1 MIKMIASDMDG
12 TLLSSHLAISE
23 TNKEA
28 VLEAQA
34 QGIEFMVATGRAY
47 SEAKP
52 ALDDAGIKC
61 CMITGNGAQI
71 FDENGEAIVTFS
83 IDKKTTKEIMTT
95 LREKNLYFELMTT
108 NGVYAESQPQR
119 VENFATLLA
128 NQVPHLTFK
137 MAIAMASTHLNM
149 LPVHYIN
156 NYDDL
161 LVDDSVEILKVI
173 AFSDEGPKLLRPIA
187 DELEANGPLYV
198 TASFPNNIEINHKD
212 AQKGNAVKLM
222 AEKRG
227 IELEDVMT
235 IGDNFNDVSML
246 KVAGVSFA
254 MGNAEEDVKKIAKYE
269 ADTNMN
275 HGVGKAI
282 LRAISE
288 NL

>member
-227 IELEDVMT
+227 IGLEDVMT
-235 IGDNFNDVSML
+235 IGDNFNDISML

>member
-227 IELEDVMT
+227 IGLEDVMT

>member
-1 MIKMIASDMDG
+1 MDG

-71 FDENGEAIVTFS
+71 FDENGEATVTFS

-156 NYDDL
+156 NYDEL

>member
-246 KVAGVSFA
+246 KVAGVSFD
-254 MGNAEEDVKKIAKYE
+254 MGNAEEDVKKIDNY
-269 ADTNMN
+269 
-275 HGVGKAI
+275 GVGKAI

>member
-34 QGIEFMVATGRAY
+34 KGIEFMVATGRAY

-227 IELEDVMT
+227 IGLEDVMT
-235 IGDNFNDVSML
+235 IGDNFNDISML

>member
-156 NYDDL
+156 NYDEL

>member
-1 MIKMIASDMDG
+1 MIASDMDG

-34 QGIEFMVATGRAY
+34 KGIEFMVATGRAY

>member
-173 AFSDEGPKLLRPIA
+173 AFSDEGPTLLRPIA

>member
-161 LVDDSVEILKVI
+161 LIDNSVEILKVI

>member
-71 FDENGEAIVTFS
+71 FDENGEATVTFS

-156 NYDDL
+156 NYDEL

>member
-34 QGIEFMVATGRAY
+34 KGIEFMVATGRAY

>member
-28 VLEAQA
+28 VLEARA

>member
-1 MIKMIASDMDG
+1 
-12 TLLSSHLAISE
+12 
-23 TNKEA
+23 
-28 VLEAQA
+28 
-34 QGIEFMVATGRAY
+34 
-47 SEAKP
+47 
-52 ALDDAGIKC
+52 
-61 CMITGNGAQI
+61 MITGNGAQI

-156 NYDDL
+156 NYDEL

-198 TASFPNNIEINHKD
+198 TASFPITL
-212 AQKGNAVKLM
+212 KLIIKTLKK
-222 AEKRG
+222 E
-227 IELEDVMT
+227 
-235 IGDNFNDVSML
+235 ML
-246 KVAGVSFA
+246 LS
-254 MGNAEEDVKKIAKYE
+254 
-269 ADTNMN
+269 
-275 HGVGKAI
+275 
-282 LRAISE
+282 
-288 NL
+288 

>member
-1 MIKMIASDMDG
+1 MIASDMDG

-71 FDENGEAIVTFS
+71 FDENGEATVTFS

-156 NYDDL
+156 NYDEL

>member
-156 NYDDL
+156 NYDEL

-173 AFSDEGPKLLRPIA
+173 TFSDEGPKLLRPIA

>member
-95 LREKNLYFELMTT
+95 LREKNLYFELMTI

-161 LVDDSVEILKVI
+161 LIDDSVEILKVI

-227 IELEDVMT
+227 IGLEDVMT

>member
-161 LVDDSVEILKVI
+161 LIDDSVEILKVI

-222 AEKRG
+222 AEKCG
-227 IELEDVMT
+227 IGLEDVMT

>member
-156 NYDDL
+156 NYDEL

-227 IELEDVMT
+227 IGLEDVMT

>member
-28 VLEAQA
+28 VLKAQE

-52 ALDDAGIKC
+52 PLDEAGIKC
-61 CMITGNGAQI
+61 CMITGNGAEG
-71 FDENGEAIVTFS
+71 FDEEGNEIFTFA
-83 IDKKTTKEIMTT
+83 IDKETTKNIMTT
-95 LREKNLYFELMTT
+95 LRDKNLYFELMTT

-119 VENFATLLA
+119 VENFANLLA

-149 LPVHYIN
+149 LPVNYIN
-156 NYDDL
+156 NYDEL
-161 LVDDSVEILKVI
+161 LVEDSIEILKVI
-173 AFSDEGPKLLRPIA
+173 AFSDEGPKLLKPIGE
-187 DELEANGPLYV
+187 ELEANGPLYV
-198 TASFPNNIEINHKD
+198 TASFPNNIEINHED

-222 AEKRG
+222 AEDRG
-227 IELEDVMT
+227 ISLEDVMT

-246 KVAGVSFA
+246 KIAGVSFA
-254 MGNAEEDVKKIAKYE
+254 MGNAEDEVKQIAKYE
-269 ADTNMN
+269 ADTNMD

>member
-212 AQKGNAVKLM
+212 AQK
-222 AEKRG
+222 E
-227 IELEDVMT
+227 
-235 IGDNFNDVSML
+235 ML
-246 KVAGVSFA
+246 LS
-254 MGNAEEDVKKIAKYE
+254 
-269 ADTNMN
+269 
-275 HGVGKAI
+275 
-282 LRAISE
+282 
-288 NL
+288 

>member
-61 CMITGNGAQI
+61 SMITGNGAQI

-156 NYDDL
+156 NYDEL

-227 IELEDVMT
+227 IGLEDVMT

-269 ADTNMN
+269 ADKNMN

>member
-137 MAIAMASTHLNM
+137 MAIAMASTHLDM
-149 LPVHYIN
+149 LPVHYIS
-156 NYDDL
+156 NYDEL
-161 LVDDSVEILKVI
+161 LEDDSIQILKVI

-187 DELEANGPLYV
+187 DELEKNGPLYV

-222 AEKRG
+222 AKERG
-227 IELEDVMT
+227 ISLEDVMT

-246 KVAGVSFA
+246 KIAGVSFA
-254 MGNAEEDVKKIAKYE
+254 MGNAEEEVKKVAKYE
-269 ADTNMN
+269 TDTNMN

>member
-28 VLEAQA
+28 VLEARA

-227 IELEDVMT
+227 IGLEDVMT

>member
-128 NQVPHLTFK
+128 NQLPHLTFK

-227 IELEDVMT
+227 IGLEDVMT
-235 IGDNFNDVSML
+235 IGDNFNDISML

>member
-47 SEAKP
+47 SEAKA

-227 IELEDVMT
+227 IGLEDVMT

>member
-235 IGDNFNDVSML
+235 IGDNFNDISML

>member
-1 MIKMIASDMDG
+1 
-12 TLLSSHLAISE
+12 
-23 TNKEA
+23 
-28 VLEAQA
+28 
-34 QGIEFMVATGRAY
+34 
-47 SEAKP
+47 
-52 ALDDAGIKC
+52 
-61 CMITGNGAQI
+61 
-71 FDENGEAIVTFS
+71 
-83 IDKKTTKEIMTT
+83 MTT

-227 IELEDVMT
+227 IGLEDVMT

>member
-187 DELEANGPLYV
+187 DELEENGPLYV

>member
-95 LREKNLYFELMTT
+95 LRGKNLYFELMTT

-156 NYDDL
+156 NYDEL

>member
-198 TASFPNNIEINHKD
+198 TASYPNNIEINHKD

-227 IELEDVMT
+227 IGLEDVMT